1 MNQIMMNSTVA
12 NETLSVLTEFY
23 PSYIPYVPKEVLSFG
38 GLPNPCVSALAAL
51 FSLILS
57 ATSLTGNLTL
67 ILLYFR

>member
-1 MNQIMMNSTVA
+1 MNQIMMNNTLA

-57 ATSLTGNLTL
+57 ATSLMGNLTL